1 MLAGAEA
8 APPEGLGPLQ
18 PTPPIGSPR
27 VPGCYA
33 RPGTHI
39 MLQPCPV
46 PANQMVQEHLL
57 SFSAMGAGSD
67 SPKPSALPSLKLGGQ
82 PPKGTLDSYTSRP
95 TTAAQSATSSGT
107 PTPASMS
114 GSAVT
119 SSIGGGSGL
128 TFPGPGPTTRARR
141 SQMKRVS
148 PTATEGLA
156 LCEQL
161 CLQATEVS
169 PTEKVGASCFPRSP
183 PHSPKKRA
191 RTAHLGAIDSE
202 PRRYSFDVLG
212 TCARS
217 CLRKLACTAHT
228 VWHEH

>member
-1 MLAGAEA
+1 MH
-8 APPEGLGPLQ
+8 
-18 PTPPIGSPR
+18 
-27 VPGCYA
+27 PG
-33 RPGTHI
+33 I
-39 MLQPCPV
+39 LI
-46 PANQMVQEHLL
+46 
-57 SFSAMGAGSD
+57 GAGRL
-67 SPKPSALPSLKLGGQ
+67 SPVMGTNNPGEGSLIA
-82 PPKGTLDSYTSRP
+82 P
-95 TTAAQSATSSGT
+95 TCHGAH
-107 PTPASMS
+107 
-114 GSAVT
+114 
-119 SSIGGGSGL
+119 SIGGGSGL

-217 CLRKLACTAHT
+217 CLQKLACTAHT